1 MNFINTFGF
10 NTVFNN
16 IEFINFE
23 RNDVAVT
30 VLQGALAMGARLR
43 VLLLSETRERWDE
56 SRGGL
61 RGSGRV
67 ADPHASGS
75 FNDSSFSGDLRSL
88 NERLQNMVSD
98 YRLLSSMEQLDT
110 GTVRDRVVERET
122 QTSPYDFPS
131 RLPAGYTDTPSVGEE
146 DLEVVRRRI
155 RDLERQ
161 LQVANDNKLESQ
173 VEHDRLVSS
182 IRRSYEAALS
192 EANAALESATTT
204 AKQEIDRLAAAN
216 AQLRLSQNP
225 RPRLTPMAPD
235 EDAESS
241 LSGSAFEEETK
252 KKENEALEEELSQ
265 LRAELARSRDLLKW
279 NSANHVAELQAL
291 SSHFHSFRAVQDEI
305 VSALEHQILD
315 LSVSGLPSG
324 WADEAEQQLE
334 MGSFLPLL
342 SLEDAEEKL
351 TKLAALFKLNKMK
364 LRTIMKYLFF

>member
-1 MNFINTFGF
+1 M
-10 NTVFNN
+10 
-16 IEFINFE
+16 
-23 RNDVAVT
+23 
-30 VLQGALAMGARLR
+30 
-43 VLLLSETRERWDE
+43 
-56 SRGGL
+56 
-61 RGSGRV
+61 
-67 ADPHASGS
+67 
-75 FNDSSFSGDLRSL
+75 
-88 NERLQNMVSD
+88 
-98 YRLLSSMEQLDT
+98 
-110 GTVRDRVVERET
+110 
-122 QTSPYDFPS
+122 
-131 RLPAGYTDTPSVGEE
+131 
-146 DLEVVRRRI
+146 
-155 RDLERQ
+155 ERQ

-351 TKLAALFKLNKMK
+351 TKLATLFKLNKMK